1 MIWLPFWLDVIRQS
15 RANRPILTP
24 LLGTKIL
31 SGLFRL
37 LIESGKSTTYPLP
50 DYLSLPSIGDVCTI
64 GSPFRTQRT
73 PQLASITPQ
82 KNGWRAQVYVAGER
96 DSKIF
101 RTQREAKSWAAARE
115 IEMRRIKET
124 PAGDLHTVRDM
135 LKRYGEE
142 ISPQKRGE
150 RAEALRIKAFLRD
163 FPALADLTLSQVKTP
178 NLGEWRDTRLK
189 AGVTPASV
197 QRDINWLRNA
207 FNIAREEWHW
217 MDHKPFEG
225 FRMPAETPPRVRRV
239 TPREV
244 KLICRALGY
253 RSGHAP
259 VTKSQD
265 VALAFLVGLRTAMR
279 AGEIL
284 SLGARTL
291 NLTRR
296 VAVVEHKMQY
306 LTGRPREVPL
316 SRHAVRLLRPV
327 ADREKCFTVSSGTLD
342 AIFRKARDKLLIKD
356 LHFHDSRAE
365 ALTRLSRKVDVMTLA
380 KISGH
385 KDLRILQQVYYRESS
400 EDIAARL

>member
-1 MIWLPFWLDVIRQS
+1 M
-15 RANRPILTP
+15 
-24 LLGTKIL
+24 
-31 SGLFRL
+31 
-37 LIESGKSTTYPLP
+37 
-50 DYLSLPSIGDVCTI
+50 
-64 GSPFRTQRT
+64 
-73 PQLASITPQ
+73 ASITQQ

-96 DSKIF
+96 DSKVL
-101 RTQREAKSWAAARE
+101 RTQREAKAWAAARE
-115 IEMRRIKET
+115 IEMRRLKTT
-124 PAGDLHTVRDM
+124 PAGDIHTVADM

-150 RAEALRIKAFLRD
+150 RAEVLRIKATIRD
-163 FPALADLTLSQVKTP
+163 FPELAALTLSQVRTP
-178 NLGEWRDTRLK
+178 HLVAWRDARLR

-225 FRMPAETPPRVRRV
+225 FRMPAETPPRIRRV
-239 TPREV
+239 TAREV
-244 KLICRALGY
+244 KLICRGLGY

-259 VTKSQD
+259 VTKSQE

-316 SRHAVRLLRPV
+316 SRHAIRLLRPV
-327 ADREKCFTVSSGTLD
+327 AEKEQCFGVSSVTLD
-342 AIFRKARDKLLIKD
+342 AIFRKARDKLLIED

>member
-1 MIWLPFWLDVIRQS
+1 M
-15 RANRPILTP
+15 
-24 LLGTKIL
+24 
-31 SGLFRL
+31 
-37 LIESGKSTTYPLP
+37 
-50 DYLSLPSIGDVCTI
+50 
-64 GSPFRTQRT
+64 
-73 PQLASITPQ
+73 ASITPH
-82 KNGWRAQVYVAGER
+82 KDGWRAQVYVSGER
-96 DSKIF
+96 DSKVF
-101 RTQREAKSWAAARE
+101 RTQREAKAWSSARE
-115 IEMRRIKET
+115 IELRRRKTT
-124 PAGDLHTVRDM
+124 PAGDLHTVREM

-150 RAEALRIKAFLRD
+150 RAEVLRTKAFVRD
-163 FPALADLTLSQVKTP
+163 FPDIADLPLSQVKTP
-178 NLGEWRDTRLK
+178 DLAAWRDARLK
-189 AGVTPASV
+189 GFVNPDGERVEGVTPASV

-207 FNIAREEWHW
+207 FNIARKEWHW
-217 MDHKPFEG
+217 IDHSPFDG
-225 FRMPAETPPRVRRV
+225 FRLPADTPPRVRRV
-239 TPREV
+239 LPSEV

-259 VTKSQD
+259 VTKSQE
-265 VALAFLVGLRTAMR
+265 VALAFLVGLRSAMR

-291 NLTRR
+291 NLQRR

-316 SRHAVRLLRPV
+316 SRHAIRLLRPV
-327 ADREKCFTVSSGTLD
+327 ANREQCFSISSATLD
-342 AIFRKARDKLLIKD
+342 AIFRKARDKLLIED

-400 EDIAARL
+400 ESIAARL

>member
-1 MIWLPFWLDVIRQS
+1 M
-15 RANRPILTP
+15 
-24 LLGTKIL
+24 
-31 SGLFRL
+31 
-37 LIESGKSTTYPLP
+37 
-50 DYLSLPSIGDVCTI
+50 
-64 GSPFRTQRT
+64 
-73 PQLASITPQ
+73 ASITQQ

-96 DSKIF
+96 DSKVF

-115 IEMRRIKET
+115 IEMRRLKT
-124 PAGDLHTVRDM
+124 VPAGDLHTVRDM

-150 RAEALRIKAFLRD
+150 RAEVLRIKALIRD
-163 FPALADLTLSQVKTP
+163 FPEIANLTLSQIQTP
-178 NLGEWRDTRLK
+178 HLGKWRDDRLK

-217 MDHKPFEG
+217 MEHKPFEG
-225 FRMPAETPPRVRRV
+225 FRMPAETPPRIRRV
-239 TPREV
+239 SPREV

-296 VAVVEHKMQY
+296 VATVHHKMEY

-327 ADREKCFTVSSGTLD
+327 AEREQCFAVSSGTLD
-342 AIFRKARDKLLIKD
+342 AIFRKARDKLLIED

>member
-1 MIWLPFWLDVIRQS
+1 M
-15 RANRPILTP
+15 
-24 LLGTKIL
+24 
-31 SGLFRL
+31 
-37 LIESGKSTTYPLP
+37 
-50 DYLSLPSIGDVCTI
+50 
-64 GSPFRTQRT
+64 
-73 PQLASITPQ
+73 ASITAH
-82 KNGWRAQVYVAGER
+82 KDGWRAQVYVAGER
-96 DSKIF
+96 NSKVL
-101 RTQREAKSWAAARE
+101 RTQREAKAWASARE
-115 IEMRRIKET
+115 IEMRRLKTT
-124 PAGDLHTVRDM
+124 PAGDLHTVGQM

-150 RAEALRIKAFLRD
+150 RAEVLRIQAFIRD
-163 FPALADLTLSQVKTP
+163 FPDIAALKLSAVKTP
-178 NLGEWRDTRLK
+178 HLATWRDARLK
-189 AGVTPASV
+189 GFVDPDGEEVEGVTPASV

-225 FRMPAETPPRVRRV
+225 FRMPAETPPRIRRV
-239 TPREV
+239 TPHEV
-244 KLICRALGY
+244 KLICRWLGY

-259 VTKSQD
+259 ATKSQE

-316 SRHAVRLLRPV
+316 SRHAIRLLRPV
-327 ADREKCFTVSSGTLD
+327 AAKEQCFGVSSGTLD
-342 AIFRKARDKLLIKD
+342 AIFRKARDKLLIED

>member
-1 MIWLPFWLDVIRQS
+1 MASF
-15 RANRPILTP
+15 
-24 LLGTKIL
+24 
-31 SGLFRL
+31 
-37 LIESGKSTTYPLP
+37 
-50 DYLSLPSIGDVCTI
+50 
-64 GSPFRTQRT
+64 TQH
-73 PQLASITPQ
+73 
-82 KNGWRAQVYVAGER
+82 NGGWRAHIYVSGQR
-96 DSKIF
+96 QTKVF
-101 RTQREAKSWAAARE
+101 RTQREAKAWASARE
-115 IEMRRIKET
+115 IEMRRLKTT
-124 PAGDLHTVRDM
+124 PAGDLHTVSAM

-150 RAEALRIKAFLRD
+150 RAEVLRIKALVRD
-163 FPALADLTLSQVKTP
+163 FPDLAALTLSQVKTP
-178 NLGEWRDTRLK
+178 HLVAWRDARLK

-217 MDHKPFEG
+217 MEHKPFEG
-225 FRMPAETPPRVRRV
+225 FRMPAETPPRIRRV

-244 KLICRALGY
+244 KLICRWLGY

-259 VTKSQD
+259 ATKSQE

-316 SRHAVRLLRPV
+316 SRHAIRLLRPV
-327 ADREKCFTVSSGTLD
+327 AAKEQCFGVSSGTLD
-342 AIFRKARDKLLIKD
+342 AIFRKARDKLLIED

>member
-1 MIWLPFWLDVIRQS
+1 MASF
-15 RANRPILTP
+15 
-24 LLGTKIL
+24 
-31 SGLFRL
+31 
-37 LIESGKSTTYPLP
+37 
-50 DYLSLPSIGDVCTI
+50 
-64 GSPFRTQRT
+64 TQH
-73 PQLASITPQ
+73 
-82 KNGWRAQVYVAGER
+82 NGGWRAHIYVSGQR
-96 DSKIF
+96 QTKVF

-115 IEMRRIKET
+115 IEMRRLKTT

-135 LKRYGEE
+135 LRRYGEE
-142 ISPQKRGE
+142 VSPQKRGE

-163 FPALADLTLSQVKTP
+163 FPAIADAPLSQIKTP
-178 NLGEWRDTRLK
+178 HLGEWRDARLK
-189 AGVTPASV
+189 AGITPASV

-239 TPREV
+239 APREV

-253 RSGHAP
+253 RSGQAP
-259 VTKSQD
+259 VTKSQE

-291 NLTRR
+291 NLTLR
-296 VAVVEHKMQY
+296 VATVHHKMEY

-316 SRHAVRLLRPV
+316 SRHAARLLRPV
-327 ADREKCFTVSSGTLD
+327 ADREKCFAVSSGTLD
-342 AIFRKARDKLLIKD
+342 TIFRKARDKLLIKD

-385 KDLRILQQVYYRESS
+385 KDLRILQQVYYRESAA
-400 EDIAARL
+400 EIAARL